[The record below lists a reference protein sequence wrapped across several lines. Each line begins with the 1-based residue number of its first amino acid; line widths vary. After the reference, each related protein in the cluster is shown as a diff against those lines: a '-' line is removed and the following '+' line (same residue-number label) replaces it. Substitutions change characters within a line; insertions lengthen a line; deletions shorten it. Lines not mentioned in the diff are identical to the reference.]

1 MNSVIKCAVTLFMMG
16 LFSTS
21 HAQPPSADAIKIE
34 LSQTLG
40 SEISDFKNKPKDPES
55 PLPKS
60 YQVNIEFTIQEV
72 SPKGGHFFICTKKQ
86 YCDAIFAYYDM
97 LKGLAGPYVYQSKSG
112 LVVAQ
117 LNSGL
122 SVETAEKIEAV
133 IDSF

>member
-1 MNSVIKCAVTLFMMG
+1 MNVVFKTLSTFFMTG
-16 LFSTS
+16 IVSITYANTPTS
-21 HAQPPSADAIKIE
+21 DAINAE
-34 LSQTLG
+34 LSKNLG
-40 SEISDFKNKPKDPES
+40 AIISDFKEKPKDPES

-72 SPKGGHFFICTKKQ
+72 SPKGGHFFICTKKR

-97 LKGLAGPYVYQSKSG
+97 LKGLAGPYIYQSPSG

-133 IDSF
+133 INNF